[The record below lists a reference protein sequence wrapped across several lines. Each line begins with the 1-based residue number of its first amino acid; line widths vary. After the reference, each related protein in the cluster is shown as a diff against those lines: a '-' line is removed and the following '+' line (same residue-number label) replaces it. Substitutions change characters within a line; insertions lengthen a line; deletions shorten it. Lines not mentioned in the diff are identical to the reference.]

1 MKNHMEMA
9 CLGMLIRKRRIEK
22 NYSLEGLSRGIC
34 ALSYLSKIEKGTVV
48 PADDILEQLFHA
60 LDMHYEQ
67 DEAFLEEVKEKLE
80 VYYNGR
86 LEMVYENEA
95 ACWLK
100 ANQARAKNSRFYLD
114 MALFE
119 LFEMM
124 RSEDNEHND
133 FSRYLRS
140 DDALSHFYEQAEALE
155 KLRCYMSDEQKFWL
169 YDLKWYSSDRHED
182 ALEYAKKMC
191 ALKDVSYARR
201 VLTLSYSDTGQMLRA
216 LEEGNKCYEMAC
228 DEGNVWMMAEISVL
242 IGNVYSNRGELA
254 LMAKY
259 YDRALKISR
268 FIEYDKNVIY
278 YNTGATYI
286 QYGQYAQGIQN
297 LLKIKIEKTYDVHYF
312 MYCHKLMIAY
322 GELGN
327 DVQCRYYLQE
337 AGKVPEKLLSDSMKK
352 MCRML
357 ELRYFEDYA
366 HLPEYECLLK
376 DIYENIQ
383 QEFSYGYK
391 LFHRRF
397 LVELYKKQRR
407 YKEALLIMEEDSD
420 ENGDE

>member
-1 MKNHMEMA
+1 MKNHMDMA
-9 CLGMLIRKRRIEK
+9 CLGMLIRQRRLEK
-22 NYSLEGLSRGIC
+22 NYSLEGLSKGIC
-34 ALSYLSKIEKGTVV
+34 ALSYLSKIEKGAVV
-48 PADDILEQLFHA
+48 PAEDILERLFQA

-86 LEMVYENEA
+86 LEMVYESKA

-100 ANQARAKNSRFYLD
+100 DNQTRAKNSRFYLD

-124 RSEDNEHND
+124 CSEHHD

-140 DDALSHFYEQAEALE
+140 DGELNYFYEQTEALD
-155 KLRCYMSDEQKFWL
+155 KLRCYMSDAQQFWL
-169 YDLKWYSSDRHED
+169 YDLKWHSSGKHEA
-182 ALEYAKKMC
+182 ALEYAKKMYV
-191 ALKDVSYARR
+191 LKDVSYAHRL
-201 VLTLSYSDTGQMLRA
+201 LTLSYSDIGQMMYA
-216 LEEGNKCYEMAC
+216 LEEGHKCYEMAC
-228 DEGNVWMMAEISVL
+228 DEGNVRMMAEISVL

-254 LMAKY
+254 LMKKY
-259 YDRALKISR
+259 YERALKISR
-268 FIEYDKNVIY
+268 FVDYDTDVIY
-278 YNTGATYI
+278 YNIGATYI
-286 QYGQYAQGIQN
+286 QYGQYAKGIQN
-297 LLKIKIEKTYDVHYF
+297 LLKIRTEKNYDVHYF
-312 MYCHKLMIAY
+312 LYCHKLIIAY

-327 DVQCRYYLQE
+327 DTQCRYYLQE
-337 AGKVPEKLLSDSMKK
+337 AGKVPEKLLSDSMRK

-357 ELRYFEDYA
+357 EIRYFDDYI

-397 LVELYKKQRR
+397 LIELYKKQRR
-407 YKEALLIMEEDSD
+407 YKEALLVMEEDIF
-420 ENGDE
+420 GDES